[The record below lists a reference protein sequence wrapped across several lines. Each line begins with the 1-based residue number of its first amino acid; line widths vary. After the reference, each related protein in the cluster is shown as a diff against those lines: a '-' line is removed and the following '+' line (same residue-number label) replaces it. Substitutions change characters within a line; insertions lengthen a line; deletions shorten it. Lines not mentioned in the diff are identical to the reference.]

1 MFAGVFTFLNTL
13 VLCCLNVATASLY
26 LHQRYPYLAC
36 FQTPLIHANNQEHKV
51 RNKPLSGKLNHRK
64 PPLPLLLRAMSSV
77 GYDPAPAAPP
87 YNTPPALIAFTLGVL
102 VVCFVAFSIVY
113 LCKYCFAS
121 VIQTWTFQRTAS
133 GSLIRLTP
141 HRSPPRGLDP
151 SLLQVFPTFSYSSV
165 KDLRKDQKYSLE
177 CAICLVEFEDDN
189 MLRLLTLC
197 CHVFHQDCIDLW
209 LCSHKTC
216 PVCRRE
222 LDSPPDQ
229 TLKPGNVVVSST
241 SGELRIDVREEG
253 LDCGHERACD
263 GNQIQEQ
270 HQQLEQHQQHEK
282 QRGRGQELEVV
293 DEHVRSHSTGHSIV
307 MIRGEGADEGK
318 DDEKYTLRLPE
329 HVLRVRHN
337 NKHNCTRSCASFKD
351 ITKLDAPA
359 PCSNCGFVQPQSP
372 SFFSS
377 PTHTQKS

>member
-1 MFAGVFTFLNTL
+1 MLSN
-13 VLCCLNVATASLY
+13 SS
-26 LHQRYPYLAC
+26 Q
-36 FQTPLIHANNQEHKV
+36 IHANNQEQSL
-51 RNKPLSGKLNHRK
+51 RNKPLSGELNHRK
-64 PPLPLLLRAMSSV
+64 PPLPLREMSSV

-151 SLLQVFPTFSYSSV
+151 SLLQVFPTFAYSSV
-165 KDLRKDQKYSLE
+165 KDLRKDQNYGLE

-197 CHVFHQDCIDLW
+197 CHVFHRDCIDLW

-216 PVCRRE
+216 PVCRRD
-222 LDSPPDQ
+222 LDSAPDQ

-253 LDCGHERACD
+253 LDSCD
-263 GNQIQEQ
+263 GNQIEEQ
-270 HQQLEQHQQHEK
+270 QQRELEQEREK
-282 QRGRGQELEVV
+282 EDEKHEVV
-293 DEHVRSHSTGHSIV
+293 EEHVRSHSTGHSIV
-307 MIRGEGADEGK
+307 MIREEGDEERK

-329 HVLRVRHN
+329 HVLRVRHD

-351 ITKLDAPA
+351 ITKLDAPPA

-372 SFFSS
+372 TFFSS
-377 PTHTQKS
+377 PANTQKS

>member
-1 MFAGVFTFLNTL
+1 
-13 VLCCLNVATASLY
+13 
-26 LHQRYPYLAC
+26 
-36 FQTPLIHANNQEHKV
+36 
-51 RNKPLSGKLNHRK
+51 
-64 PPLPLLLRAMSSV
+64 MSSV
-77 GYDPAPAAPP
+77 ENDPAPTGPP
-87 YNTPPALIAFTLGVL
+87 NNTPPALIAFTLGVL

-113 LCKYCFAS
+113 LCKYCFTS
-121 VIQTWTFQRTAS
+121 VIQTWAFQRTAS

-151 SLLQVFPTFSYSSV
+151 SLLQVFPTFPYSSV
-165 KDLRKDQKYSLE
+165 KDLRKDQTYSLE

-216 PVCRRE
+216 PVCRRD

-229 TLKPGNVVVSST
+229 TLNPANVVVSST
-241 SGELRIDVREEG
+241 SGEIRIDVREEEG
-253 LDCGHERACD
+253 
-263 GNQIQEQ
+263 GNQVQAQ
-270 HQQLEQHQQHEK
+270 PQLEQHQPE
-282 QRGRGQELEVV
+282 RGNGQEHEVV
-293 DEHVRSHSTGHSIV
+293 GEQIFVRSHSTGHSIV
-307 MIRGEGADEGK
+307 MIRGEGTDEGK
-318 DDEKYTLRLPE
+318 DDDKYTLRLPE

-351 ITKLDAPA
+351 ITKLDPPAPPA

-372 SFFSS
+372 SCSS
-377 PTHTQKS
+377 SATHTQKS